1 MPHRS
6 QHSYS
11 PPPRVAAAAGRTPP
25 SGRGRPFGR
34 PRAASPRRDRRLDR
48 RLDHRRASRKRSRRS
63 RSRRRRGTSSGR
75 RVSRAHARS
84 VRVARASRSQRSK
97 RPAPACRARAG
108 SWSRF
113 PVARRGREEVRR
125 GAGGRIRAVTRDGGG
140 GGLARDARD
149 RPSGGAPHASSRG
162 RKERSRR
169 LGEHGATRHLS
180 RGARTDLK
188 TWHTIFAEGF
198 VPTDRQTR
206 VARRFRRTRPIL
218 DCFPTSVIVRLGAGS
233 PPARHG
239 DGLRPREGARR
250 YVDPRADRQ
259 GSHGQP
265 PPPGPRRKRPR

>member
-25 SGRGRPFGR
+25 SGRGRPR
-34 PRAASPRRDRRLDR
+34 VPSPRRCHPRRDHR
-48 RLDHRRASRKRSRRS
+48 RDHRRASRRRSRRS
-63 RSRRRRGTSSGR
+63 RRRRRGTSSGR

-84 VRVARASRSQRSK
+84 ARVARASRSQRSK

-188 TWHTIFAEGF
+188 TWHCFRGRKCPDG
-198 VPTDRQTR
+198 PTDPSRASVSPNASHIGLFSHFCDRSPWRRQSTG
-206 VARRFRRTRPIL
+206 APRRRA
-218 DCFPTSVIVRLGAGS
+218 PTSRG
-233 PPARHG
+233 R
-239 DGLRPREGARR
+239 
-250 YVDPRADRQ
+250 
-259 GSHGQP
+259 
-265 PPPGPRRKRPR
+265 